1 MPALEWARQLTALE
15 FELFSE
21 IAPKE
26 LLGQGWSKKDKA
38 VRASARARADR
49 PFQWVSMWVAS
60 AVVAEAEL
68 KERAAAFAHFV
79 EVATHC
85 VELRNYNAAQEVSA
99 GLALAAVHRLK
110 VTKAALPAEAI
121 AQYDALQALV
131 SIDGNRKAYRHAP
144 SLGDAAVHPVPG
156 SLPHRSYLHRGRQQ
170 GRGRGRGWRRRPST
184 AAAERRGGADGGGDD
199 EAHADQLGEAP
210 SSTRR

>member
-1 MPALEWARQLTALE
+1 
-15 FELFSE
+15 
-21 IAPKE
+21 
-26 LLGQGWSKKDKA
+26 
-38 VRASARARADR
+38 
-49 PFQWVSMWVAS
+49 MWVAS

-131 SIDGNRKAYRHAP
+131 SIDGNREAYRHALLSATP
-144 SLGDAAVHPVPG
+144 PCIPYLGV
-156 SLPHRSYLHRGRQQ
+156 YL
-170 GRGRGRGWRRRPST
+170 T
-184 AAAERRGGADGGGDD
+184 DLTFIEDGNKD
-199 EAHADQLGEAP
+199 EVEVEV
-210 SSTRR
+210 